1 MLKEDR
7 NGQYVTVHTYANG
20 DVIRKYEYHIFRKY
34 TVDAD
39 YNSEWTE
46 MKWNELPP
54 EVQREGEQYDIV
66 YTDET
71 DPYKPEIREYVRYPL
86 RERSGEVIRQKE
98 KWEPGFLKF
107 QIWRQQGE
115 GDSFDMKVN
124 YAYLENEKQ
133 ASELKARWEGKNAS
147 WNEAKTLNWK
157 TDAREWHQAWER
169 ANKTLEKWI
178 RDSRKNVKLL
188 CDLLLENR

>member
-1 MLKEDR
+1 MLQEDR

-20 DVIRKYEYHIFRKY
+20 NVIRKYEYHIFRKY
-34 TVDAD
+34 AVDAD
-39 YNSEWTE
+39 YNSEGTE
-46 MKWNELPP
+46 MKWDKLPD

-98 KWEPGFLKF
+98 SWEPGFLKF
-107 QIWRQQGE
+107 QIWRQEGE

>member
-20 DVIRKYEYHIFRKY
+20 DVIRKYADHTFRKY

-98 KWEPGFLKF
+98 SWESGFLKF

-178 RDSRKNVKLL
+178 RDSRKSVKLL